1 MARTTK
7 PTIRTGRMTTFVM
20 ALVMV
25 LITGVLAV
33 ANFIGMSESGA
44 FILMESIGLLGAGVM
59 LLLEV
64 FMEGKR
70 TGLQSREY
78 TLMDII
84 GAIIGLGVV
93 VLGLGGL
100 IGNLTGSPVLGLP
113 NAVKGLVLVLLPAL
127 LLHELFSQ

>member
-7 PTIRTGRMTTFVM
+7 PTIRTGRMTTFVL

-44 FILMESIGLLGAGVM
+44 FLLMESIGLLRAGVM
-59 LLLEV
+59 LLLKV

-70 TGLQSREY
+70 KGLRSREY

-100 IGNLTGSPVLGLP
+100 IGNFTGSPVMGLP
-113 NAVKGLVLVLLPAL
+113 NAVKGLVLVMLPAL

>member
-1 MARTTK
+1 MAWTTK

-64 FMEGKR
+64 FMEGTR

-84 GAIIGLGVV
+84 GAIIGLGVI

-100 IGNLTGSPVLGLP
+100 VGNLTGYPIMGLP
-113 NAVKGLVLVLLPAL
+113 SWAKGLVLVMLPAL
-127 LLHELFSQ
+127 LLHELFSA